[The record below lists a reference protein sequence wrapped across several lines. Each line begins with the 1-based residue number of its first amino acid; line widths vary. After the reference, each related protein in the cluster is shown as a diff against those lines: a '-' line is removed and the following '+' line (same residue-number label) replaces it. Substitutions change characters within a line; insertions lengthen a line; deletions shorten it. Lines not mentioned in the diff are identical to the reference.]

1 VSEAAQANGQADIG
15 RLKNFPITFFAIP
28 LGFSGLTLAVQK
40 TEDVFGMSS
49 VGSTLLLGI
58 STVLFAVVGL
68 FYLAKTLRS
77 FDSVRAEWSSPV
89 KINFFPLVAKVL
101 LVLSIIFLSRN
112 MAVSKYLWF
121 AGTALQFI
129 ASLSILSAWIHHT
142 HFRIE
147 HLTPGWFIP
156 IVGSVI
162 IPIAGV
168 RHGFVELSWF
178 FFSVGLL
185 FWLALFIVVFYR
197 MIFHPPIVQ
206 KLLPTLF
213 ILFAPPAIAFI
224 AYSKLTGHLDPF
236 GRILFYASLFLFM
249 LVLCRPGI
257 FLKLR
262 FYLSWWA
269 YSFPLAAIT
278 LSSIQMYHFTGSLV
292 YRNLAVFQLALL
304 IMIVPVLTYL
314 TVRNIAHRRICVE
327 ES

>member
-1 VSEAAQANGQADIG
+1 MSEAAQANDQADIG
-15 RLKNFPITFFAIP
+15 RLKNFPITFFAIA
-28 LGFSGLTLAVQK
+28 LGFAGLTLAAQK
-40 TEDVFGMSS
+40 TEEIYEISRAV
-49 VGSTLLLGI
+49 
-58 STVLFAVVGL
+58 STVLLGVSTALFAVIGF
-68 FYLAKTLRS
+68 FYVAKILRAP
-77 FDSVRAEWSSPV
+77 DNVTAEWHSPV

-112 MAVSKYLWF
+112 MAVSKYLWY

-129 ASLSILSAWIHHT
+129 ASLAILSAWIHHT

-168 RHGFVELSWF
+168 RHGFVDLSWF

-236 GRILFYASLFLFM
+236 GRILFYTSLFLFM

-257 FLKLR
+257 FLKLK

-269 YSFPLAAIT
+269 YSFPMAAIT
-278 LSSIQMYHFTGSLV
+278 LASIQMYHLTGSLV
-292 YRNLAVFQLALL
+292 YRYLAAFQLVLL
-304 IMIVPVLTYL
+304 IVIVAVLTYL
-314 TVRNIAHRRICVE
+314 TIKNIAGRRICVE